1 MGRIGSGY
9 GLVSVFKKKFFR
21 ILSYAAAE
29 KGGYDLKGGLIE
41 KTRDATHKTRSRGI
55 DRESARSG
63 GQLPPFFSNGVNEC
77 CLTQIF
83 MHKTNFTAQRSVC
96 ALMKSSKN

>member
-1 MGRIGSGY
+1 VYGSDRVRVR
-9 GLVSVFKKKFFR
+9 VSVSFQKKFFR

-55 DRESARSG
+55 DRESARPG
-63 GQLPPFFSNGVNEC
+63 GQLPPFFRMGSMNV
-77 CLTQIF
+77 
-83 MHKTNFTAQRSVC
+83 V
-96 ALMKSSKN
+96 